1 MKERVELLIEE
12 KKYHELK
19 DILSKLNTSDIAE
32 ILEDIKPQELVKIFR
47 FFKKDDAA
55 DVFSYFPVEIQTEL
69 VTLFTDKEAASLI
82 DEMYA
87 DDATD
92 LLEEMPSNVVIRLL
106 KNCSE
111 ETRTQINKLL
121 KYPDSSA
128 GSIMTVEYAELKEDL
143 TIEKTIAK
151 LREEGEKYETVNTCF
166 ILDKKRKLVGSIKLQ
181 DILFAKPNNLISE
194 IANKDFIYVHTLTDQ
209 EEVIKMFKKYDVT
222 IMPVVDSEKR
232 LVGIITVDDIVDII
246 EEEATE
252 DIEKMAAISPTNKPY
267 LKTGVIETWKARIVW
282 LLLLMVSAVFTGK
295 IINGFES
302 SLAACTALTA
312 FIPMLMDTGGNAG
325 GQVSVSVIRGISL
338 NEIELKDAFKI
349 MWKEFRVA
357 IISGITLVFANLVK
371 MLIVDNVSI
380 NIIIVVSLALFFTV
394 IFAKIVGSVLPLIAK
409 KIGFDPAVMA
419 SPLLT
424 TIVDAISL
432 LVYFKFA
439 TIFLGI

>member
-1 MKERVELLIEE
+1 MKERVEFLIEE

-19 DILSKLNTSDIAE
+19 DILSELNISDVAE
-32 ILEDIKPQELVKIFR
+32 ILEDVKSQELVKIFR

>member
-19 DILSKLNTSDIAE
+19 DILSKLNISDVAE
-32 ILEDIKPQELVKIFR
+32 ILEDVKPQELVKIFR
-47 FFKKDDAA
+47 LFKKDDAA

-128 GSIMTVEYAELKEDL
+128 GSIMTVEYAELKENL
-143 TIEKTIAK
+143 TIEKAIAK

-181 DILFAKPNNLISE
+181 DILFAKPNSLISE
-194 IANKDFIYVHTLTDQ
+194 IANKDFIYVDTLTDQ
-209 EEVIKMFKKYDVT
+209 EEVVQMFKKYDVT
-222 IMPVVDSEKR
+222 IMPVVDSEGR
-232 LVGIITVDDIVDII
+232 LVGIITIDDIVDII

-252 DIEKMAAISPTNKPY
+252 DIEKMAAISPANKPY
-267 LKTGVIETWKARIVW
+267 LKTGVIETWKTRIVW
-282 LLLLMVSAVFTGK
+282 LLLLMVSAIFTGK

-357 IISGITLVFANLVK
+357 IISGITLVFANLIK
-371 MLIVDNVSI
+371 MLIVDNVSM

-439 TIFLGI
+439 TILLGI

>member
-1 MKERVELLIEE
+1 MKERVEFLIEE

-19 DILSKLNTSDIAE
+19 DILSELNISDVAE
-32 ILEDIKPQELVKIFR
+32 ILEDVKSQELVKIFR

-166 ILDKKRKLVGSIKLQ
+166 ILDRKRKLVGYIKLQ

-194 IANKDFIYVHTLTDQ
+194 IANKNLIYVHTLTDQ
-209 EEVIKMFKKYDVT
+209 EEVVQMFKKYDVT
-222 IMPVVDSEKR
+222 IMPVVDSEER
-232 LVGIITVDDIVDII
+232 LVGIITIDDIVDII

-282 LLLLMVSAVFTGK
+282 LLLLMVSAIFTGK

-371 MLIVDNVSI
+371 MLIVDNVSM

-394 IFAKIVGSVLPLIAK
+394 IFAKIVGSFLPLIAK

-432 LVYFKFA
+432 LVYFKLA
-439 TIFLGI
+439 TILLGI

>member
-1 MKERVELLIEE
+1 MKERVEFLIEE

-19 DILSKLNTSDIAE
+19 DILSELNISDVAE
-32 ILEDIKPQELVKIFR
+32 ILEDVKSQELVKIFR

-166 ILDKKRKLVGSIKLQ
+166 ILDRKRKLVGYIKLQ

-194 IANKDFIYVHTLTDQ
+194 IANKNLIYVHTLTDQ
-209 EEVIKMFKKYDVT
+209 EEVVQMFKKYDVT
-222 IMPVVDSEKR
+222 IMPVVDSEER
-232 LVGIITVDDIVDII
+232 LVGIITIDDIVDII

-282 LLLLMVSAVFTGK
+282 LLLLMVSAIFTGK

-338 NEIELKDAFKI
+338 NEIELKDAF
-349 MWKEFRVA
+349 F
-357 IISGITLVFANLVK
+357 
-371 MLIVDNVSI
+371 
-380 NIIIVVSLALFFTV
+380 
-394 IFAKIVGSVLPLIAK
+394 
-409 KIGFDPAVMA
+409 
-419 SPLLT
+419 
-424 TIVDAISL
+424 
-432 LVYFKFA
+432 
-439 TIFLGI
+439 

>member
-1 MKERVELLIEE
+1 MKERVEFLIEE

-19 DILSKLNTSDIAE
+19 DILSEFNISDVAE
-32 ILEDIKPQELVKIFR
+32 ILEDVKSQELVKIFR

>member
-12 KKYHELK
+12 RKYKELK
-19 DILSKLNTSDIAE
+19 DILSKLNISDVAE
-32 ILEDIKPQELVKIFR
+32 ILEDVKPQELVKIFR
-47 FFKKDDAA
+47 LFKKDDAA
-55 DVFSYFPVEIQTEL
+55 EVFAYLPVEIETEL
-69 VTLFTDKEAASLI
+69 VNLFTDKEAASLI

-111 ETRTQINKLL
+111 ETRIQINKLL
-121 KYPDSSA
+121 KYPESSA
-128 GSIMTVEYAELKEDL
+128 GSIMTVEYAELKENL
-143 TIEKTIAK
+143 TIEKAISK
-151 LREEGEKYETVNTCF
+151 LREDGEEYETVNTCF

-181 DILFAKPNNLISE
+181 DILFAKSDSLISE
-194 IANKDFIYVHTLTDQ
+194 IANKDVIYVHTLTDQ
-209 EEVIKMFKKYDVT
+209 EEVVQMFKKYDIT
-222 IMPVVDSEKR
+222 IMPVVDSEDR
-232 LVGIITVDDIVDII
+232 LVGIITVDDIVDVI

-252 DIEKMAAISPTNKPY
+252 DIEKMAAISPSNKPY
-267 LKTGVIETWKARIVW
+267 LKTGVFETWKTRIVW
-282 LLLLMVSAVFTGK
+282 LMLLMVSATFTGK

-312 FIPMLMDTGGNAG
+312 FIPMLMNTGGNAG

-338 NEIELKDAFKI
+338 NEIEMKDAFRI

-357 IISGITLVFANLVK
+357 ILCGITLAIANFVK
-371 MLIVDNVSI
+371 MLIVDHVSLD
-380 NIIIVVSLALFFTV
+380 IIMVVSLALIVTV
-394 IFAKIVGSVLPLIAK
+394 LIAKIVGSFLPIIAK
-409 KIGFDPAVMA
+409 KLGFDPAVMA
-419 SPLLT
+419 SPFLT

-439 TIFLGI
+439 TILLGI